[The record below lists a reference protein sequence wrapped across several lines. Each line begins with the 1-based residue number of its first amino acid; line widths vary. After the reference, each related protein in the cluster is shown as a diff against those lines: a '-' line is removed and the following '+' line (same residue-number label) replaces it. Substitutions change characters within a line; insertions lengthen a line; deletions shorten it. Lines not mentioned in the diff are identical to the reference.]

1 MTVLTEPALDAAAA
15 VNLGA
20 RRAMIDSQL
29 RPSGVNDPAILAA
42 FDRTAREVHVP
53 AERRSSAY
61 VDRPVPLGNGRVLA
75 PALTHG
81 LMLTEAAPTPADRA
95 LLIGGGSGYLAA
107 LLAPLVGSLCVVERD
122 AKLAATAPARPGTWT
137 TSPLEQGAKAG
148 APYTLIVIDGAI
160 EQLPAALAVQL
171 ADDGR
176 VVTGLVERG
185 VTRLAVG
192 RKAAGAVGFL
202 TLAEA
207 DFAPLAGFARPRQ
220 WSF

>member
-1 MTVLTEPALDAAAA
+1 MTVLSEPALDAVA
-15 VNLGA
+15 A

-42 FDRTAREVHVP
+42 FDRTPREDFVP
-53 AERRSSAY
+53 AERRASAY
-61 VDRPVPLGNGRVLA
+61 VDRPIPLGNGRALA

-81 LMLTEAAPTPADRA
+81 LMLTEAAPAAPDRA

-107 LLAPLVGSLCVVERD
+107 LLAPLVGSLHVVESD
-122 AKLAATAPARPGTWT
+122 AQLAGTAPANPGTWVT
-137 TSPLEQGAKAG
+137 GPLDQGPKAG
-148 APYTLIVIDGAI
+148 APYTLIAIDGAI
-160 EQLPAALAVQL
+160 EQLPAALVAQL
-171 ADDGR
+171 AEDGR

-207 DFAPLAGFARPRQ
+207 DFAPLAGFTRPRQ